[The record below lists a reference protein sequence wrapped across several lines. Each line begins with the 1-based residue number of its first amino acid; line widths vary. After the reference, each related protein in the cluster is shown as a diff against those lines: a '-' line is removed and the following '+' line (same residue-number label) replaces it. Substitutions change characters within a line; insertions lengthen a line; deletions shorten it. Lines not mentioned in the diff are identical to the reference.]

1 MAVKKLIQGQPKL
14 NDLSQY
20 NFENQDDNYKESLG
34 LPKNNDKFQ
43 NKDLYTKAV
52 GSELNNAIIERNL
65 KVEGESF
72 IKIDRL
78 FIGSAIT
85 DGATA
90 NNRVRCYMFSS
101 IINVLYSSIALV
113 SVSLNGNIKFALYSG
128 VLFANS
134 SISILSLFK
143 FCIII

>member
-14 NDLSQY
+14 NDSSQY
-20 NFENQDDNYKESLG
+20 NFDDNETNFDYENSIG

-72 IKIDRL
+72 IKVDRL
-78 FIGSAIT
+78 FIGNDGV

-90 NNRVRCYMFSS
+90 NNRVRCYMFSQNYANADNKS
-101 IINVLYSSIALV
+101 YNQ
-113 SVSLNGNIKFALYSG
+113 IKGITLKTRRT
-128 VLFANS
+128 V
-134 SISILSLFK
+134 
-143 FCIII
+143 